1 MPKAARTM
9 ASAVATDQLS
19 VEHVLALYTRFRD
32 DLRRARER
40 LRLVYRTRCVP
51 WRERSL
57 LHRLA
62 ARAVQP
68 FAGPVGRQPRMLAQ
82 SDDEVCE
89 ILYLLVREQCPET
102 VVEISPF
109 HGWSTCWLLTAL
121 RDNGR
126 GRLQSFDLID
136 ASRRNVPADL
146 AARWELVVG
155 DVRGNVQR
163 LPPAIDFLLM
173 DSDHS
178 AAFAHWY
185 LDHVV
190 ARVRDQGVVAVDDV
204 FHRADP
210 GAFDGEGRV
219 VVDWLASRELPFF
232 TCAKAKNPSVLNAL
246 HGHKVALGLAE
257 RIHRSDANT
266 TIFFRQRR

>member
-1 MPKAARTM
+1 MT
-9 ASAVATDQLS
+9 SALATERLT
-19 VEHVLALYTRFRD
+19 VEHVLELYTRFRE

-40 LRLVYRTRCVP
+40 LRLIYRTRCVP

-57 LHRLA
+57 LHKVVARLL
-62 ARAVQP
+62 QP
-68 FAGPVGRQPRMLAQ
+68 IAGPVGLHPRMLAQ
-82 SDDEVCE
+82 TDDEACE
-89 ILYLLVREQCPET
+89 ILYLLLREERPET

-126 GRLQSFDLID
+126 GRLVSFDLLD
-136 ASRRNVPADL
+136 ASRRNVPPDL

-155 DVRGNVQR
+155 DVTRNEHR

-178 AAFAHWY
+178 ADFANWY
-185 LDHVV
+185 IANVLP
-190 ARVRDQGVVAVDDV
+190 RVRDRGVVAVDDV
-204 FHRADP
+204 FHHADP

-219 VVDWLASRELPFF
+219 VVDWLAGRGIPHF
-232 TCAKAKNPSVLNAL
+232 TCAKAKNPSALNAL
-246 HGHKVALGLAE
+246 HGHKVGLGLAE
-257 RIHRSDANT
+257 RTHRSDANS
-266 TIFFRQRR
+266 TIFFRQRL